1 MYEIPNTK
9 SNLIQKGENMKK
21 HILSLTLG
29 SLLVSALS
37 AEDDGFYTSVGYQI
51 GEAAQMVTN
60 TKGIQELSDN
70 YEKLNNLLTRY
81 STLNTLIKLSA
92 DPSAVSGAINNLNA
106 GATGLLKEKTNS
118 PAYQAVSLALNAAVG
133 LWNTIGYAI
142 MCGNGNGTGS
152 GPGSVI
158 FNNQPGQSSTAITCN
173 RYEATGPGKSMSI
186 DEFKKLNEAY
196 QIIQQALKN
205 QNGFPE
211 LGGNGAKVSVKY
223 SYECKQENEN
233 SNING
238 GVNQFCEAKNGSS
251 SSGSGSNGSNG
262 TSTQTT
268 TQDGVTITTTYNSN
282 KATVKFDITN
292 NAQQLLN
299 QAANIMQ
306 VLNTQCPLVRSTH
319 NENAPG
325 GGQPWGLST
334 SGNACQ
340 IFQQEFSEVTSMIK
354 NAQEIVAQS
363 KIANANQKAE
373 IANPSN
379 FNPFTDASF
388 AQSML
393 KNARAQ
399 AEMFNLAE
407 QVKQNLEV
415 MQNNNNVNE
424 NLGGFGTGMTNFVS
438 AFLASCRTDGTLPN
452 AGVTNNTWGA
462 GCAYV
467 GETITALNN
476 SIAHFGTQA
485 QQIQQAENI
494 ADTLV
499 NFKSRYSELGNT
511 YNSITTA
518 LSSIPNAQ
526 SLQNAVSK
534 KNNPYSPQG
543 IETNYYLNQNS
554 YNQIQT
560 INQELGRNPFRK
572 VGIVSSQTNNGAM
585 NGIGIQV
592 GYKQFFGQKRRWGAR
607 YYGFFD
613 YNHAFIKSSFFN
625 SASDVWT
632 YGFGADALYN
642 FINDKATNFLGK
654 NNKLSVGLFGG
665 IALAGTSWLNSEYVN
680 LATMNNV
687 YNAKMNVANFQFL
700 FNMGVRMNLARSK
713 KKGSD
718 HAAQHG
724 IELGLKIPTI
734 NTNYYSFMGAE
745 LKYRRLYSVYL
756 NYVFAY

>member
-1 MYEIPNTK
+1 
-9 SNLIQKGENMKK
+9 MKK

-60 TKGIQELSDN
+60 TKGIQQLSDN

-133 LWNTIGYAI
+133 LWNTIGYAV
-142 MCGNGNGTGS
+142 MCGNGNDTGS

-158 FNNQPGQSSTAITCN
+158 FNEEPGQNSTSITCN

-196 QIIQQALKN
+196 QIIQQALKKGS
-205 QNGFPE
+205 GFPE
-211 LGGNGAKVSVKY
+211 LGGNGTQVEVIYTYK
-223 SYECKQENEN
+223 CKQSNN
-233 SNING
+233 NINN
-238 GVNQFCEAKNGSS
+238 GVNQFCQAKNGSNGSS
-251 SSGSGSNGSNG
+251 SSGSGSNG
-262 TSTQTT
+262 TSTQMTN
-268 TQDGVTITTTYNSN
+268 QDGVKITTTYNN
-282 KATVKFDITN
+282 NEATVEFNITN
-292 NAQQLLN
+292 NAQELLN

-306 VLNTQCPLVRSTH
+306 VLNTQCPFVRSTH
-319 NENAPG
+319 SENAVG
-325 GGQPWGLST
+325 DGSPWGLNT
-334 SGNACQ
+334 SGNACT
-340 IFQQEFSEVTSMIK
+340 IFKQEFSQVTSMIK

-363 KIANANQKAE
+363 KIANTNQKAE
-373 IANPSN
+373 MANPSN
-379 FNPFTDASF
+379 FNPFTDTSF

-393 KNARAQ
+393 KNAQAQ

-407 QVKQNLEV
+407 QVKKNLEV

-424 NLGGFGTGMTNFVS
+424 RLGGFGKGITNFVS
-438 AFLASCRTDGTLPN
+438 AFLASCKNDGTLPN
-452 AGVTNNTWGA
+452 EGVTSNTWGA

-467 GETITALNN
+467 GQTITALKN
-476 SIAHFGTQA
+476 SIAHFGTRE
-485 QQIQQAENI
+485 QQIEQAENI

-499 NFKSRYSELGNT
+499 NFKSRYNELGNT

-518 LSSIPNAQ
+518 LSKVPNAQ
-526 SLQNAVSK
+526 SLQNVVSK

-543 IETNYYLNQNS
+543 IDTNYYLNQNS
-554 YNQIQT
+554 YNQVQT

-572 VGIVSSQTNNGAM
+572 VGIVGSQTNNGAM

-592 GYKQFFGQKRRWGAR
+592 GYKQFFGQKRKWGAR

-700 FNMGVRMNLARSK
+700 FNMGVRMNLARPK
-713 KKGSD
+713 KKDSD